1 MNNLEAWDVIRQK
14 YDISDPMWR
23 NQVHLNLSAYFGAP
37 LEKVYENNT
46 IAYLN
51 LSTYFG
57 APLEKVYEN
66 NAIAYFITNR
76 DEFTYLINWDA

>member
-14 YDISDPMWR
+14 CDISDPMWR
-23 NQVHLNLSAYFGAP
+23 NQVHLNLSA
-37 LEKVYENNT
+37 
-46 IAYLN
+46 
-51 LSTYFG
+51 YFG